1 MEAIFWNGVII
12 LLALIVSAFLSAT
25 ETALTSL
32 SSLKAKHLRE
42 EKGKSAKVLDL
53 WLESP
58 QRVLAAILI
67 GNNLVNIF
75 AAIWADQFVATL
87 FGNRSPFLVTA
98 VMTAIIVLFAEI
110 LPKTAAKSN
119 ATSLAVPLLSLF
131 RIFYWILLPF
141 TFVSSQIID
150 AFSRLLSR
158 GGVEAD
164 PQITEE
170 ELEFLINVGEEEG
183 VLEEQ
188 KHEMLSGVFELGDT
202 VVREIMVHR
211 IDMTA
216 LPTTASVEEAI
227 LSCEKTGLSRI
238 PLYEERID
246 NIVGVVFAKDLL
258 FHIREHRDDRNA
270 WDRPVDEFRR
280 ETMFVPESK
289 PVDQLFQDFR
299 KQRQHMAIVLD
310 EYGGTSGLVTM
321 EDIFEEIVGE
331 VRDEYDNEEDA
342 IRPTQVPSQYLVECK
357 IHIDDFCDFFDLNVV
372 EMCHGHQAHEFDT
385 LGGLVLFHFGQIP
398 KIGDRLTINK
408 ISLEVVEVSRRRVRR
423 VLVRKLESD
432 MDVER
437 QDTQG
442 SAAGQSRTEEDSS
455 TATT

>member
-1 MEAIFWNGVII
+1 MEMQFFWN
-12 LLALIVSAFLSAT
+12 ALIIVIALIISAFLSGT
-25 ETALTSL
+25 ETAVTSL
-32 SSLKAKHLRE
+32 SNLKAKHLRE
-42 EKGKSAKVLDL
+42 EKGKAAKVLDL
-53 WLESP
+53 WLASP

-67 GNNLVNIF
+67 GNNMVNIF
-75 AAIWADQFVATL
+75 AAIWADHFVAKLLGT
-87 FGNRSPFLVTA
+87 RSPFLVTGI
-98 VMTAIIVLFAEI
+98 MTVLVVLFAEI
-110 LPKTAAKSN
+110 LPKTVAKTY
-119 ATSLAVPLLSLF
+119 ATSFVIPALSLF
-131 RIFYWILLPF
+131 RVFYWLLLPF
-141 TFVSSQIID
+141 TYVSSQIIEV
-150 AFSRLLSR
+150 FSKLISR

-183 VLEEQ
+183 VIEEQ

-216 LPTTASVEEAI
+216 LPTTATVEEAVMAF
-227 LSCEKTGLSRI
+227 EKTGLSRI
-238 PLYEERID
+238 PLFEERID
-246 NIVGVVFAKDLL
+246 NIVGMIFAKDLL
-258 FHIREHRDDRNA
+258 FHIREHKDDRHA
-270 WDRPVDEFRR
+270 WERPVDEFRR

-299 KQRQHMAIVLD
+299 RHRQHMAIVLD

-342 IRPTQVPSQYLVECK
+342 IRPTQIPNQYLVECK
-357 IHIDDFCDFFDLNVV
+357 IHIDDFCDFFDLDIV

-423 VLVRKLESD
+423 VIVKKFENDDSTEGSQRGDHSES
-432 MDVER
+432 
-437 QDTQG
+437 QI
-442 SAAGQSRTEEDSS
+442 
-455 TATT
+455 TATHL